1 MSISFEREDRWVELQ
16 TFSDSEVIEYLT
28 SKLNSDK
35 NRFKV
40 VASPKFCN
48 CVMAKFEDV
57 NFIIHADYTW
67 IELSFDRAD
76 TEKMAHVIEEI
87 TKWDKFSKT
96 EKTFYVEINE
106 DNSCTIIFENG
117 YATCG
122 DYRRRFGDDKI
133 RITPFKSNS

>member
-1 MSISFEREDRWVELQ
+1 MSISFEREERWVELQ
-16 TFSDSEVIEYLT
+16 TFSNKEVIEYLT
-28 SKLNSDK
+28 SKLNAAK

-40 VASPKFCN
+40 SANPKFCN
-48 CVMAKFEDV
+48 GVMAKFENV
-57 NFIIHADYTW
+57 NFIIHAEKTW

-76 TEKMAHVIEEI
+76 TKKMSYVIEEI

-96 EKTFYVEINE
+96 EKTFYVEIDE

-122 DYRRRFGDDKI
+122 EYRRHFGNDKLK
-133 RITPFKSNS
+133 ITPFKS